1 MEPLVGCRCQ
11 NVPVKRESN
20 LILEGGEV
28 EQRER
33 GEGREGGAGS
43 LYPYQ
48 WGKEQF
54 VRSALLVADEI
65 PT

>member
-1 MEPLVGCRCQ
+1 M
-11 NVPVKRESN
+11 
-20 LILEGGEV
+20 

-54 VRSALLVADEI
+54 VRSALWVADEI